1 MKMEMK
7 ELMEWIESAIEEL
20 KNDDRMAEPATVDTN
35 APLAL
40 IQVSIEGRIH
50 ALRDVLRKIAE
61 LTNETDGDYR
71 SAPFSQEE
79 LAGARKEAKEVIDK
93 YDRFIVL
100 GFTPAEDP
108 HYVYTQTF
116 SCCKVRD
123 LVIGQGA
130 LKREELQQLK
140 KMEEPLP

>member
-1 MKMEMK
+1 MKIEMK
-7 ELMEWIESAIEEL
+7 ELMEWIEASIEEL

-50 ALRDVLRKIAE
+50 ALRDVLRKIAV
-61 LTNETDGDYR
+61 TNETDGDYR
-71 SAPFSQEE
+71 SDPFSQEE
-79 LAGARKEAKEVIDK
+79 LAEARKEAKAVIDK

-100 GFTPAEDP
+100 GFRQAEDP
-108 HYVYTQTF
+108 QYVYTQTF

-123 LVIGQGA
+123 LVIGRGA
-130 LKREELQQLK
+130 LKREEAEQLK
-140 KMEEPLP
+140 KTEGSLP

>member
-1 MKMEMK
+1 MEMK
-7 ELMEWIESAIEEL
+7 ELMEWIEASIAEL

-79 LAGARKEAKEVIDK
+79 LAEARKEAKAVIDK

-100 GFTPAEDP
+100 GFKQAEDP
-108 HYVYTQTF
+108 HYVYTQTY

-130 LKREELQQLK
+130 LKREEPKQLK
-140 KMEEPLP
+140 NR